1 VKKNPKKSLIKTLE
15 LEAIYVIWYRE
26 VKRYLRAKE
35 RIVSSLM
42 MPIFFFLVFGLGLG
56 RAIQFTEVNI
66 SYFSFVVPGVIVMS
80 LLFTSIFSGVSVIWD
95 REFGFLKEML
105 VAPISRLSIVIG
117 RSLGGTMTALI
128 QGLMILALS
137 VALGVSITLQSLLM
151 IIPLMIIISLGLVS
165 LGLTIGSLMDTP
177 EGFQLIMNFIIMPMF
192 FLSGALF
199 PINTLPLWIRWVS
212 YMDPVTY
219 GVETVRYV
227 LTGFSSFNPL
237 ISLTVVIGFTVA
249 MSVIGALA
257 FSRRK

>member
-1 VKKNPKKSLIKTLE
+1 MVEKSLKKTLE
-15 LEAIYVIWYRE
+15 LEAIYVIWLRE

-35 RIVSSLM
+35 RIISSLT
-42 MPIFFFLVFGLGLG
+42 MPIFWFIVFGFGLG
-56 RAIQFTEVNI
+56 RSIQLMEVDVP
-66 SYFSFVVPGVIVMS
+66 YFSFVAPGIIVMS
-80 LLFTSIFSGVSVIWD
+80 LLFTSIMSGVSVIWD

-117 RSLGGTMTALI
+117 RSLGGTTTALI
-128 QGLMILALS
+128 QGLLILILS
-137 VALGVSITLQSLLM
+137 VALGVSITLQGLLM
-151 IIPLMIIISLGLVS
+151 LIPVMIIISLGLVS

-212 YMDPVTY
+212 YLDPVTY
-219 GVETVRYV
+219 GVEATRYIFI
-227 LTGFSSFNPL
+227 GFSSFNPL
-237 ISLTVVIGFTVA
+237 ISLLAIVGFSIVT
-249 MSVIGALA
+249 SIIGALA